1 MIANGHETKNQNHDL
16 NELCKD
22 LNHTMFLFIFL
33 DVKYIRWSSAI
44 AVLLMYL
51 LILNVNNKIAWTRF
65 TDRSRAAATS
75 KMELFVTIGYG
86 WKPLQTI
93 ETKSS
98 ISDVVA
104 AVDPDLRSINPFQPS
119 VTLLYPLKTEVF

>member
-1 MIANGHETKNQNHDL
+1 M
-16 NELCKD
+16 
-22 LNHTMFLFIFL
+22 
-33 DVKYIRWSSAI
+33 

-65 TDRSRAAATS
+65 TDRPRAVATS
-75 KMELFVTIGYG
+75 KMELFVTIGNVR
-86 WKPLQTI
+86 KPLQTI

-98 ISDVVA
+98 ILDVVA
-104 AVDPDLRSINPFQPS
+104 ALDPDLSSINPFQPS